1 MPATT
6 TATAGGFSSVQ
17 ELREVLSAMLAAID
31 EGDELGSRIR
41 SARVSYRYVFTD
53 LGLSLSVASAEDDDH
68 NIRWSF
74 GDDPEFDPRLTLEM
88 SSEVANLYLQGHEN
102 LVIAMA
108 RGRIRCSGESRA
120 ALSLLPINRQLV
132 ACYRQVLERD
142 FPHLLL
148 H

>member
-6 TATAGGFSSVQ
+6 TATASGFASAE
-17 ELREVLSAMLAAID
+17 ELREVLSAMLVAID

-41 SARVSYRYVFTD
+41 SAHVSYRYVFPD
-53 LGLSLSVASAEDDDH
+53 LGLSLSVASSEDEEH

-74 GDDPEFDPRLTLEM
+74 GEDPALEPRLTLEM
-88 SSEVANLYLQGHEN
+88 DSDVANLYLQGREN

-120 ALSLLPINRQLV
+120 ALSLLPVNRQLV
-132 ACYRQVLERD
+132 ACYRRVVERD